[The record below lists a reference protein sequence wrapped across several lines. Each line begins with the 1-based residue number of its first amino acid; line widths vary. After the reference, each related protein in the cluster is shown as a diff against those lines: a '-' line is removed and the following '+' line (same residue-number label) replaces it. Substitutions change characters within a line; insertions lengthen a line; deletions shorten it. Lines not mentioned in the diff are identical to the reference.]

1 MPILVLLS
9 HAKSA
14 YPDGVIDHDR
24 PLSERG
30 LREAPVAGKQLAERI
45 PNFDRVLVSSGR
57 RAQETWQAV
66 SQSLSVGQRLDLPEL
81 YLAGSDELLAVVRGL
96 SDSATA
102 VLLVGHNE
110 GIEELASMLSGVP
123 VTMKTS
129 TFAILRSDVVWRHWG
144 PGTAT
149 LDEVV
154 VAR

>member
-1 MPILVLLS
+1 MPTLVLLR

-14 YPDGVIDHDR
+14 YPDGVSDHDR

-30 LREAPVAGKQLAERI
+30 LREAPVAGRELAERI
-45 PNFDRVLVSSGR
+45 PTFDLALVSSGL
-57 RAQETWQAV
+57 RAQQTWQSV
-66 SQSLSVGQRLDLPEL
+66 CRSLSVGQQRISPDL
-81 YLAGSDELLAVVRGL
+81 YLAGSDELLAVVCQLPEGAG
-96 SDSATA
+96 D

-110 GIEELASMLSGVP
+110 GIEELASLLSGVP

-129 TFAILRSDVVWRHWG
+129 TFAILRSAGAWRDWG
-144 PGTAT
+144 PGTAS

>member
-1 MPILVLLS
+1 MPTLALLR

-14 YPDGVIDHDR
+14 YPDGVSDHDR

-30 LREAPVAGKQLAERI
+30 LREAPVAGKLLAERLPGI
-45 PNFDRVLVSSGR
+45 DRVLVSSGL
-57 RAQETWQAV
+57 RAQQTWQAV
-66 SQSLSVGQRLDLPEL
+66 SQSLSVGQRLDVPEL
-81 YLAGSDELLAVVRGL
+81 YLAGSDELLAVVRQL
-96 SDSATA
+96 PDSAEA

-129 TFAILRSDVVWRHWG
+129 TFAILRCDLAWADWG
-144 PGTAT
+144 RGEAS